1 MSPGEE
7 ERLPEVV
14 PPISLK
20 FEVPEFD
27 RHEVYRVVL
36 EDGSIVFRSK
46 EELERATTASAPKKA
61 T

>member
-1 MSPGEE
+1 VSPGEE
-7 ERLPEVV
+7 EELMPVV

-46 EELERATTASAPKKA
+46 EELERAKPPETPGGKR
-61 T
+61 

>member
-7 ERLPEVV
+7 EELMPVV

-46 EELERATTASAPKKA
+46 EELERPGGEVTSKKEK
-61 T
+61 

>member
-1 MSPGEE
+1 MSPEE
-7 ERLPEVV
+7 EEGLPEVV

-46 EELERATTASAPKKA
+46 EELERAKPPETPGEKK
-61 T
+61 